1 MLKLGKTA
9 IRKFQPMNSLI
20 NLFVTLILA
29 GAAFIFLS
37 RIRVPANTI
46 LIIERLGKFHR
57 AISEGTYFRI
67 PAIDQ
72 VNGMIST
79 LAESDTFKLNVAT
92 ESSDLMH
99 VTLLLNWEVLNTEPE
114 NIKKVAYQFQDN
126 IKRKEALSEFI
137 KRKVAD
143 FFFNRSKSVALND
156 YQDLAE
162 VLKLQLGAQ
171 MKTMGYKLIS
181 LQLKDLY
188 QD

>member
-9 IRKFQPMNSLI
+9 VRKFQRMNSLI
-20 NLFVTLILA
+20 NLFVIFIPLGIA
-29 GAAFIFLS
+29 VIFLS

-46 LIIERLGKFHR
+46 LVIERLGKFHR

-79 LAESDTFKLNVAT
+79 LAESDTFKLNIAT
-92 ESSDLMH
+92 EHSELMH

-126 IKRKEALSEFI
+126 IKRKEAFSEFI
-137 KRKVAD
+137 KRNVAD

-156 YQDLAE
+156 YQNLTE
-162 VLKLQLGAQ
+162 VLNTKLGAQ
-171 MKTMGYKLIS
+171 MKAMGYKLIS